1 MIDIRKIE
9 DVKVSDK
16 LVNEFRLKF
25 ARNDLLLGAFS
36 DGAVIGFLQY
46 ETSSDTL
53 KIKFISCFSKD
64 FALADGLIKTLL
76 FKCDVSV
83 IKIVTLPLEYEQSAR
98 SLGFRLNGNI
108 FELKLSEYSNR
119 CHM

>member
-9 DVKVSDK
+9 DVKVTDK
-16 LVNEFRLKF
+16 LVNEFQLKF
-25 ARNDLLLGAFS
+25 AQNDLLLGAFS

-64 FALADGLIKTLL
+64 FALADGLIK
-76 FKCDVSV
+76 
-83 IKIVTLPLEYEQSAR
+83 IVTLPLEYEQSAR

-108 FELKLSEYSNR
+108 FELKLSEYSNH